1 LSILAEALAMRGVR
15 QDDILAIAVWE
26 LPEKLKQIIVGGI
39 AVGAST
45 LAGSTSGMP
54 LGTASPYCI
63 SVRTSA
69 SAIVGS

>member
-39 AVGAST
+39 AVPFAARHQDRG
-45 LAGSTSGMP
+45 GF
-54 LGTASPYCI
+54 TAMSI
-63 SVRTSA
+63 
-69 SAIVGS
+69 